1 MIDEVQQPES
11 FWKRLQALALY
22 LKPFQV
28 ATDVVQSDHASLVQ
42 VYKVFHRL
50 LRHVADPDPEVYPTD
65 PFCSSLPILATNII
79 QHHWRAHVNIPATI
93 AAAILS
99 FSSTDIFEEP
109 DIKSASSFIV
119 EFGAEYLHHYKASTV
134 TGDIDALKAQIL
146 KQYSDFRIRSSSFRD
161 CNKTVEMLKSVES
174 DPAGWNASGYWALQI
189 DDIGSKHLALT
200 ALVLLQISASEAAVE
215 RTFSS
220 QDQIHTKKR
229 NRLLDDIVEKELF
242 TKFNYRAMNKK
253 FANIKGATSDMLD
266 VDSKVSC
273 AHKLGGIK
281 DSDTPGSDSKEESD
295 VAGVFQNILES
306 DQEADSN
313 EPIPNDD
320 TVFVRQHGRLTGRRV
335 RDSRYDAEAAGINAD
350 TLTTF
355 IEQYIQANNITSSY
369 NWSKENKNLLE
380 AATLQYK
387 GFPSLKHII
396 ARIQSIVPDSM
407 NDEAE

>member
-28 ATDVVQSDHASLVQ
+28 ATDVVQSDNASLVQ

-99 FSSTDIFEEP
+99 FSSTDIFDEP

-134 TGDIDALKAQIL
+134 TGDIDALKAQLL
-146 KQYSDFRIRSSSFRD
+146 KQYGDFRGRFNSFRD
-161 CNKTVEMLKSVES
+161 CNKTVDMLKSAES
-174 DPAGWNASGYWALQI
+174 DPASWTPTGYWTLQI
-189 DDIGSKHLALT
+189 DDSGSKHLALT

-220 QDQIHTKKR
+220 QDQIHNKKR

-242 TKFNYRAMNKK
+242 IKFNYRAMNKK
-253 FANIKGATSDMLD
+253 FANFKGATSDMPD
-266 VDSKVSC
+266 VDDNVSC

-281 DSDTPGSDSKEESD
+281 DSDTPGSDSKAESD
-295 VAGVFQNILES
+295 VARVFQNILEG
-306 DQEADSN
+306 ADSD

-320 TVFVRQHGRLTGRRV
+320 NVFVRQHGRVSGRRV

-396 ARIQSIVPDSM
+396 ARIQSIVSDSI
-407 NDEAE
+407 NDDAE